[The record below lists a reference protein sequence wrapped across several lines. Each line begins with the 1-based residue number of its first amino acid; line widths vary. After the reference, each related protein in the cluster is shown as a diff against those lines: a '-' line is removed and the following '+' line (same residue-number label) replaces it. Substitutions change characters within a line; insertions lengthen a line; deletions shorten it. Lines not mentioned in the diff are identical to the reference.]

1 MPLTFL
7 SLRRTYKSV
16 NRIRQIVNVFLKY
29 GFGKV
34 IDQIHLGRFIPFRT
48 RIKVFGQWPPV
59 KSPAAPEQLRM
70 AFAELGPSFIK
81 LAQLLSSRPDLITT
95 RYADEFK
102 KLQDRVPPF
111 PTEEAIAI
119 IEGETGWKLD
129 EIFAQFDRTPIAAAS
144 IAQVFRGKLIDGSDI
159 IVKVQRP
166 HISEQ
171 IETDIGILMYAANLL
186 EKYVPESS
194 FFNPTGIVEE
204 FSRTVRKELDFLE
217 EARNCSRFRKN
228 FEHTPDVYIPRIFEK
243 HSTDKVII
251 MERIEGVRIDD
262 INEITLQGLDRKHL
276 AKVGVDA
283 YFKQIL
289 EDGFFHADP
298 HPGNIFA
305 MPSGQIGFIDFGIV
319 GRVSPELRETMANTF
334 LALIRKDF
342 DNLIDQY
349 IELGLIP
356 EHVDL
361 EAFRKEFKA
370 DLSDFLEPLYGMTIG
385 QINFNFADYI
395 DTVTHIA
402 IKHKMKIPSDLL
414 LVNKAM
420 LVLENLGS
428 ELDPEFDF
436 IAAAEPY
443 ASKLVRERLSP
454 GKLFEKVRKN
464 VMDVSDFVML
474 FPKQV
479 RQIIQKVLQDDIG
492 IKMTHIGLDRFIKDM
507 DRSSNRIA
515 FSMIISAILLSSA
528 IMHATGAGPS
538 IFGMS
543 LLGITAFGIAFILG
557 VWLVISIIRS
567 GRL

>member
-1 MPLTFL
+1 MPFSFL
-7 SLRRTYKSV
+7 RFRKSA
-16 NRIRQIVNVFLKY
+16 NRIRQITNVFLKY

-34 IDQIHLGRFIPFRT
+34 IDQIHLGRFIPFRM
-48 RIKVFGQWPPV
+48 RIRAFGQWPPV
-59 KSPAAPEQLRM
+59 KIPSAPAQLRM

-81 LAQLLSSRPDLITT
+81 LAQILSSRPDLITKH
-95 RYADEFK
+95 YADEFK

-111 PTEEAIAI
+111 PFEDAIRI
-119 IEGETGWKLD
+119 IEQETGRKLN
-129 EIFAQFDRTPIAAAS
+129 EIFIEFDKKPIAAAS
-144 IAQVFRGKLIDGSDI
+144 IAQVFRGRLIDGSDI
-159 IVKVQRP
+159 IIKVQRP
-166 HISEQ
+166 HIREQ
-171 IETDIGILMYAANLL
+171 IETDIGILTYAANLL
-186 EKYVPESS
+186 EKYIPESS

-217 EARNCSRFRKN
+217 EIRNCIRFRNN
-228 FEHTPDVYIPRIFEK
+228 FRHSTDIYIPRVFEE

-262 INEITLQGLDRKHL
+262 ISEIALQGLDRKHL
-276 AKVGVDA
+276 AKVGVNA

-305 MPSGQIGFIDFGIV
+305 MPSGQIAFIDFGIV
-319 GRVSPELRETMANTF
+319 GRVSPELRETMAGTF
-334 LALIRKDF
+334 LALIHKDF
-342 DNLIDQY
+342 DKLIDQY
-349 IELGLIP
+349 VELGLVP

-370 DLSDFLEPLYGMTIG
+370 DLSDFLEPLYGLTIG

-402 IKHKMKIPSDLL
+402 LKHKMKIPSDLL

-454 GKLFEKVRKN
+454 GKLFEKARKSA
-464 VMDVSDFVML
+464 MEVSDFAIL
-474 FPKQV
+474 FPKQI
-479 RQIIQKVLQDDIG
+479 RQIIQKVLKDDIG
-492 IKMTHIGLDRFIKDM
+492 VKMTHIGLEKFIKDM

-538 IFGMS
+538 ILGFS
-543 LLGITAFGIAFILG
+543 LLGVVSFGLAFFLG
-557 VWLVISIIRS
+557 VWLIISIIRS